1 MVADGEF
8 VELALPSIREQ
19 ANNSYLIFE
28 MVCCFVER
36 AAYLDGVAR
45 KNVVNMR
52 MRSTS
57 ASLSRLM
64 PLMTADG
71 WPWARSSS
79 IRCVAPMAE
88 FALPTE
94 KA

>member
-1 MVADGEF
+1 MGK
-8 VELALPSIREQ
+8 SW
-19 ANNSYLIFE
+19 
-28 MVCCFVER
+28 C
-36 AAYLDGVAR
+36 AYFFDGVAR
-45 KNVVNMR
+45 RNVVNMR

-79 IRCVAPMAE
+79 IRCVAPMDE
-88 FALPTE
+88 LALPTE
-94 KA
+94 NR